1 MSYTQYEALY
11 ARKMGKK
18 VWYLFLDEHFPCD
31 ACVDEPEELRALQ
44 TAYRNRLKA
53 DAHLY
58 HPLTSLEGLEA
69 SVLKLRGDLMQLR
82 KGAKRW
88 AAGVAIRTTGRT
100 RGELLAPALA
110 APHLPANDRNATGR
124 YKCQ

>member
-11 ARKMGKK
+11 ARKIGKK
-18 VWYLFLDEHFPCD
+18 VWYLFLDEHFPSD

-58 HPLTSLEGLEA
+58 HPLTSLEGRRSERP
-69 SVLKLRGDLMQLR
+69 K
-82 KGAKRW
+82 
-88 AAGVAIRTTGRT
+88 IT
-100 RGELLAPALA
+100 RRSYA
-110 APHLPANDRNATGR
+110 APQRR
-124 YKCQ
+124 